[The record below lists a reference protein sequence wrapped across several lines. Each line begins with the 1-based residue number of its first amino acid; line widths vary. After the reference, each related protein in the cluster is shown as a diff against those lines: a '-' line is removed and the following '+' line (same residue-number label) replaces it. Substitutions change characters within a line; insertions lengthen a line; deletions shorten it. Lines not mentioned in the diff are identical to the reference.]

1 MRKTRRVHMAAK
13 IFVLAFSVYAAF
25 TLVSLQLQIREKEK
39 KMAVLQA
46 AIDQQELENRQIQD
60 ILDNADDAEYIAEIA
75 REKLGYVAPGE
86 RVFVDISSK

>member
-1 MRKTRRVHMAAK
+1 MRKTRRVHIAAELF
-13 IFVLAFSVYAAF
+13 ILAFSVYAAF

-60 ILDNADDAEYIAEIA
+60 ILDNADDTEYIAEIA

>member
-1 MRKTRRVHMAAK
+1 MRKTRRVHIAAK

-39 KMAVLQA
+39 RVAALQA
-46 AIDQQELENRQIQD
+46 AIHQQEMENRQIQD
-60 ILDNADDAEYIAEIA
+60 ILDNADDTEYIAEIA

>member
-1 MRKTRRVHMAAK
+1 MRKTRRVHIAAK

-39 KMAVLQA
+39 RVAALQA
-46 AIDQQELENRQIQD
+46 AIHQQEMENRQIQD
-60 ILDNADDAEYIAEIA
+60 ILDSADDTEYIAEIA